1 MLGLKRYLR
10 KMEKNAA
17 KVDKY
22 IARTKALQE
31 VLDSPYFKERNEVFS
46 IEEFYKLPKSE
57 CIMTTAYTKLAD
69 KKFEIPVLKEG
80 IELEVLLYRYKI
92 YMEEYFRPAVELEKT
107 STSEEIKYIRS
118 PKRFIKWYKANKD
131 KILKPVSEN
140 DLSK

>member
-1 MLGLKRYLR
+1 
-10 KMEKNAA
+10 
-17 KVDKY
+17 
-22 IARTKALQE
+22 
-31 VLDSPYFKERNEVFS
+31 
-46 IEEFYKLPKSE
+46 
-57 CIMTTAYTKLAD
+57 MTTAYTKLAD